1 MKNSVLIKVA
11 LIVSCLQT
19 CGLANAESTNAD
31 KSAETISYYTEL
43 IGALDQTTIGGVRK
57 KAVYLS
63 VIVRRE
69 SELNGFD
76 SAYKITKQ
84 IKSHIP
90 ACESVGHMEY
100 CETIYHSSLGRL
112 YADYGKHNEAKPEL
126 KKALS
131 LFEKHIVL
139 YDENA
144 LYKEVKGYYEAI
156 TKSN

>member
-1 MKNSVLIKVA
+1 MNNWVLIKVA
-11 LIVSCLQT
+11 LTVSCLHAY
-19 CGLANAESTNAD
+19 GLANAEPASAE
-31 KSAETISYYTEL
+31 KSAETISYYTQL

-63 VIVRRE
+63 VIVRRK

-76 SAYKITKQ
+76 SAYKMTEQ

-90 ACESVGHMEY
+90 VCKSVGHLEF

-112 YADYGKHNEAKPEL
+112 YADHGMHNKAKPEL

-131 LFEKHIVL
+131 LFENHIVL
-139 YDENA
+139 YEENA
-144 LYKEVKGYYEAI
+144 LYQEVKGYYE
-156 TKSN
+156 TMPKSN

>member
-1 MKNSVLIKVA
+1 MKNWVLIKAA
-11 LIVSCLQT
+11 LIVSWLQVY
-19 CGLANAESTNAD
+19 GLANAEPPSVE
-31 KSAETISYYTEL
+31 KSAETISYYTQL
-43 IGALDQTTIGGVRK
+43 IGALDQTTIGGIRK

-63 VIVRRE
+63 VIARRE

-90 ACESVGHMEY
+90 ACETVGHLEY
-100 CETIYHSSLGRL
+100 CETIYHASLGRL
-112 YADYGKHNEAKPEL
+112 YADYGKLNEATPEL

-139 YDENA
+139 YEENA

-156 TKSN
+156 LKSN

>member
-1 MKNSVLIKVA
+1 MKNWVLIKAA
-11 LIVSCLQT
+11 LIVSWLQVY
-19 CGLANAESTNAD
+19 GLANAEPPSVE
-31 KSAETISYYTEL
+31 KSAETISYYTQL

-76 SAYKITKQ
+76 SAYKVTKQ

-100 CETIYHSSLGRL
+100 CETIYHASLGRL
-112 YADYGKHNEAKPEL
+112 YADYGKHNEAKLEL

-139 YDENA
+139 YEENA

-156 TKSN
+156 TKTN